1 MWKTHGFPRKTH
13 GFPGK
18 WSTFIR
24 PFRPTNGWADSRWI
38 KPMAWTSKSLVN
50 GYSIQSI
57 PQNMVFI
64 WYLWVFFWMIPSS
77 WKTVLF
83 RPKTIWDSADPAGI
97 APKSEGLLWSPDTN
111 PSVCGFPGRNPET
124 RQAGNLTINGWVLGE
139 NLQETMIFTPKL
151 FGVSCRFSLH
161 PESIDWDEKIHW
173 CTKKQ
178 SEHA

>member
-1 MWKTHGFPRKTH
+1 MIYIHQTIPTHKWMGRLEMDQTHGVNIKIAC
-13 GFPGK
+13 K
-18 WSTFIR
+18 WIQYSEYSPKYCIY
-24 PFRPTNGWADSRWI
+24 
-38 KPMAWTSKSLVN
+38 LVSM
-50 GYSIQSI
+50 G
-57 PQNMVFI
+57 
-64 WYLWVFFWMIPSS
+64 FFWMIPSS

-161 PESIDWDEKIHW
+161 PESIDWDKKAHW